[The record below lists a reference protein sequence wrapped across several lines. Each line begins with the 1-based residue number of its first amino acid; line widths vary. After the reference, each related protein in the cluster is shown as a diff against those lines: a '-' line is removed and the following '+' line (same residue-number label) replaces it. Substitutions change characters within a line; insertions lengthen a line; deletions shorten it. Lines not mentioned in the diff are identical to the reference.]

1 MSRRAAT
8 ADSSA
13 SRRAHWPIALC
24 LAISAAGCA
33 MTTAPYQPSIDN
45 VERLRSSGLGP
56 MQVGSFT
63 AQHDAVGATTISLR
77 GSPMASSV
85 GDGYADYLAAALRQE
100 LQLARLLDPKADI
113 EVGGVLA
120 RNDISAGG
128 IATNSGEI
136 EAKFI
141 VRRGGQVRFE
151 KSKRATLTW
160 ESGFMAATALPL
172 AQRQYPLLVQRLLG
186 ELLADPDFV
195 AACR

>member
-1 MSRRAAT
+1 
-8 ADSSA
+8 
-13 SRRAHWPIALC
+13 
-24 LAISAAGCA
+24 

-45 VERLRSSGLGP
+45 VERLRNSGLGP

-85 GDGYADYLAAALRQE
+85 GGGYADYLAAALRQE

-128 IATNSGEI
+128 ITTNSGEI

-186 ELLADPDFV
+186 ELLADPDFL